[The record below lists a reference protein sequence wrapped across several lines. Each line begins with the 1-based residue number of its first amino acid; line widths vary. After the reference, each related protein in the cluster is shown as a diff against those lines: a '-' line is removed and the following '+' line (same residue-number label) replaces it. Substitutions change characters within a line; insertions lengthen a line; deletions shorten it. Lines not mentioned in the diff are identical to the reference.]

1 MGWSGQGCAR
11 TADFQQALA
20 MHIPVLTREVVEW
33 LAVRPEGVYVDAT
46 VGGGGHA
53 RAILERLTTGRL
65 IALDRD
71 PWAIEIALEQLRV
84 YQNQPTFVQGNFAD
98 LPMFLRQLELT
109 VVDGIV
115 ADLGFSQM
123 QIDAP
128 ERGFSL
134 KAAGP
139 LDMRMDPREQ
149 LTADELVNRWSER
162 ELARLIYQ
170 LGEERRSQRIARAI
184 VRARP
189 VRNTVQLANLIE
201 ACLGGRRRAASRATG
216 TRIHAATR
224 TFQALRMAVNR
235 ELESLEQFLRN
246 APDCLAPGGRL
257 VVISFHSLEDRLV
270 KQSFQSWH
278 REGRMRNLT
287 RHVVRPSREE
297 VRANPRSRSARLRA
311 AERTAENLES
321 TDRGDSRYSPMG

>member
-20 MHIPVLTREVVEW
+20 MHIPVLTREVAEW
-33 LAVRPEGVYVDAT
+33 LAVRPESVYVDAT
-46 VGGGGHA
+46 VGAGGHA
-53 RAILERLTTGRL
+53 RAILERLTTGRV

-71 PWAIEIALEQLRV
+71 PWAIEIAREQLRM

-134 KAAGP
+134 KTAGP

-149 LTADELVNRWSER
+149 LTADEIVNQWSER

-216 TRIHAATR
+216 TRIHPATR

-246 APDCLAPGGRL
+246 APGCLPPGGRL

-287 RHVVRPSREE
+287 RHVVRPGPEE

-321 TDRGDSRYSPMG
+321 TDRGDPRYSPMG

>member
-1 MGWSGQGCAR
+1 
-11 TADFQQALA
+11 
-20 MHIPVLTREVVEW
+20 MHRPVLTQEVVEW
-33 LAVRPEGVYVDAT
+33 LALKPNGIYVDAT
-46 VGGGGHA
+46 AGAGGHS
-53 RAILERLTTGRL
+53 RAILERLTTGRVV
-65 IALDRD
+65 ALDRD
-71 PWAIEIALEQLRV
+71 PWAIELAREQLRAYEHQLTLV
-84 YQNQPTFVQGNFAD
+84 HGNFAD
-98 LPMFLRQLELT
+98 LPNLLRQQELT

-115 ADLGFSQM
+115 ADLGLSQM

-134 KAAGP
+134 KTEGP
-139 LDMRMDPREQ
+139 LDMRMERTGQ
-149 LTADELVNRWSER
+149 LTADEIVNHWTER
-162 ELARLIYQ
+162 DLAQLIYQ

-201 ACLGGRRRAASRATG
+201 ACLGGRRRAAFRATG
-216 TRIHAATR
+216 PRIHPATR
-224 TFQALRMAVNR
+224 VFQALRMAVNR
-235 ELESLEQFLRN
+235 ELESLEQFLRH

-270 KQSFQSWH
+270 KQSFQSWN

-287 RHVVRPSREE
+287 RHVVRPGPAE

-311 AERTAENLES
+311 CERPVPSPVDNGTAGS
-321 TDRGDSRYSPMG
+321 Q

>member
-1 MGWSGQGCAR
+1 
-11 TADFQQALA
+11 

-33 LAVRPEGVYVDAT
+33 LAVRSESVYVDAT
-46 VGGGGHA
+46 AGAGGHA
-53 RAILERLTTGRL
+53 RAILERLTTGRV

-71 PWAIEIALEQLRV
+71 PWAIEIAREQLRL

-134 KAAGP
+134 KTAGP

-149 LTADELVNRWSER
+149 LTADEIVNRWSER

-216 TRIHAATR
+216 TRIHPATR
-224 TFQALRMAVNR
+224 SFQALRMAVNR

-246 APDCLAPGGRL
+246 APGCLAPGGRL

-270 KQSFQSWH
+270 KQSFQSWN
-278 REGRMRNLT
+278 REGRLRNLT
-287 RHVVRPSREE
+287 RHVVRPGPEE

-321 TDRGDSRYSPMG
+321 TDRGDSRSFPMG

>member
-1 MGWSGQGCAR
+1 
-11 TADFQQALA
+11 

-33 LAVRPEGVYVDAT
+33 LAVRSESVYVDAT
-46 VGGGGHA
+46 AGAGGHA

-71 PWAIEIALEQLRV
+71 PWAIEIAREQLRM

-134 KAAGP
+134 KTAGP

-149 LTADELVNRWSER
+149 LTADEIVNRWSER

-246 APDCLAPGGRL
+246 TPGCLAPGGRL

-287 RHVVRPSREE
+287 RHVVRPGPEE

-311 AERTAENLES
+311 AERTAENFES
-321 TDRGDSRYSPMG
+321 TDRGDSRSLPRG

>member
-1 MGWSGQGCAR
+1 
-11 TADFQQALA
+11 

-33 LAVRPEGVYVDAT
+33 LAVRPEGIYVDAT
-46 VGGGGHA
+46 TGAGGHA

-71 PWAIEIALEQLRV
+71 PWAIEIAREQLRM
-84 YQNQPTFVQGNFAD
+84 YQNQLMVVQGNFAD

-134 KAAGP
+134 KTAGP

-149 LTADELVNRWSER
+149 LTADEIVNRWSER

-216 TRIHAATR
+216 TRIHPATR
-224 TFQALRMAVNR
+224 SFQALRMAVNR
-235 ELESLEQFLRN
+235 ELGSLEQFLRN
-246 APDCLAPGGRL
+246 APGCLAPGGRL

-270 KQSFQSWH
+270 KQSFQSWN

-287 RHVVRPSREE
+287 RHVVRPGPEE

-321 TDRGDSRYSPMG
+321 TDRGDSRYFPMG

>member
-1 MGWSGQGCAR
+1 
-11 TADFQQALA
+11 

-33 LAVRPEGVYVDAT
+33 LAVRSESVYVDAT
-46 VGGGGHA
+46 AGAGGHA

-71 PWAIEIALEQLRV
+71 PWAIEIAREQLRM

-134 KAAGP
+134 KTAGP

-149 LTADELVNRWSER
+149 LTADEIVNQWSER

-216 TRIHAATR
+216 TRIHPATR
-224 TFQALRMAVNR
+224 SFQALRMAVNR

-246 APDCLAPGGRL
+246 APGCLAPGGRL

-278 REGRMRNLT
+278 REGRLRNLT
-287 RHVVRPSREE
+287 RHVVRPGPEE

-311 AERTAENLES
+311 AERTAENFES
-321 TDRGDSRYSPMG
+321 TDRCDSRSFPRG